1 MAYKFVFFKILP
13 LQLVSLRKSWK
24 VLDNNV
30 QREKVSD
37 RTSAIIF
44 VLGFQ
49 PRAQHPQ
56 PEGEVAAS
64 LLISLENNQETDE
77 NETY

>member
-1 MAYKFVFFKILP
+1 MISENYNLYKWLDKINCIFLT
-13 LQLVSLRKSWK
+13 K
-24 VLDNNV
+24 VLDNNF

-64 LLISLENNQETDE
+64 LLISLDNNQETDE

>member
-1 MAYKFVFFKILP
+1 MWVMIILLTKWLDKINCIFLT
-13 LQLVSLRKSWK
+13 K

-49 PRAQHPQ
+49 PMAQHPQ